1 MKPSQPK
8 AKTDPSPRPSPLRKG
23 RGGVVGSSLVNRGS
37 GAQSASNCPG
47 VPTPQPST
55 ILLAVTGMS
64 PAVLTE
70 TVWALAQEK
79 EPVIPDRV
87 VVITTISGR
96 QAIERELLM
105 PARPDARTVWQEL
118 RRAVLGKAAERDP
131 RLNLDAPRLIEAPNP
146 RTGKSDWLEDLR
158 TPEEN
163 AATANFILAELRRWA
178 ETPET
183 RLVLSIAG
191 GRKTMGALLYAC
203 ISLLGRETDRLT
215 HVLVNDPF
223 DAPRL
228 KPRFYFPKQP
238 QQELVALDGRAV
250 RAAEAKIDL
259 ADLPFVPLRNLFERD
274 LVRKPC
280 SFVELVRRCRG
291 KVEEIARRNVR
302 LKLAWSRRVIAVND
316 QPVKLSPLQCLLL
329 LFLAENA
336 KLARPAPEKYEAA
349 IEPLQAFAAKVKA
362 ACVAEDSNDWRD
374 EALLPPDFDGQRL
387 RKVLDELKTKLRQAG
402 PDAAA
407 LIPLLP
413 EKGRFTLDLAPAAIT
428 LA

>member
-1 MKPSQPK
+1 
-8 AKTDPSPRPSPLRKG
+8 
-23 RGGVVGSSLVNRGS
+23 
-37 GAQSASNCPG
+37 
-47 VPTPQPST
+47 
-55 ILLAVTGMS
+55 MS

-105 PARPDARTVWQEL
+105 PSRPDARTVWQEL
-118 RRAVLGKAAERDP
+118 RRAVLGQAAEKDP
-131 RLNLDAPRLIEAPNP
+131 RLNFDAARLIEAPNP

-163 AATANFILAELRRWA
+163 AATANFILAELRRWV
-178 ETPET
+178 ETPDT

-203 ISLLGRETDRLT
+203 LSLLGRETDRLT

-223 DAPRL
+223 DDPRL
-228 KPRFYFPKQP
+228 KPRFYFPKQL
-238 QQELVALDGRAV
+238 QQELIAMDGRAV

-291 KVEEIARRNVR
+291 KVAEIARRNVR

-316 QPVKLSPLQCLLL
+316 QPVRLSPLQCLLL

-336 KLARPAPEKYEAA
+336 KLARPAPEKYENA
-349 IEPLQAFAAKVKA
+349 IEPLHAFAARVKA
-362 ACVAEDSNDWRD
+362 ACVAEDGNDWRD
-374 EALLPPDFDGQRL
+374 EALLPRDFDGQRL

-413 EKGRFTLDLAPAAIT
+413 EKGRFTLDLAPAAIMFKDS
-428 LA
+428 

>member
-1 MKPSQPK
+1 MRKTSAKPS
-8 AKTDPSPRPSPLRKG
+8 TL
-23 RGGVVGSSLVNRGS
+23 NH
-37 GAQSASNCPG
+37 
-47 VPTPQPST
+47 QPST

-64 PAVLTE
+64 PAILTE

-96 QAIERELLM
+96 QAIERELLL
-105 PARPDARTVWQEL
+105 PSQPDARTVWQEL
-118 RRAVLGKAAERDP
+118 RRTILGKAAEQDP
-131 RLNLDAPRLIEAPNP
+131 RLNFDAARLIEAPNP
-146 RTGKSDWLEDLR
+146 RTGTSDWLEDLR

-163 AATANFILAELRRWA
+163 AATANFILAELRRWS
-178 ETPET
+178 ETPDT

-223 DAPRL
+223 DDPRL
-228 KPRFYFPKQP
+228 KPRFYFPEQP
-238 QQELVALDGRAV
+238 QQQLVATDGRAV
-250 RAAEAKIDL
+250 SAAEAKIEL

-302 LKLAWSRRVIAVND
+302 LKLTWSRRVIAVND
-316 QPVKLSPLQCLLL
+316 LPVQLSPLQGLLL
-329 LFLAENA
+329 LFLAQNA
-336 KLARPAPEKYEAA
+336 KLARPAPEKYDGA
-349 IEPLQAFAAKVKA
+349 IEPLRAFAAKVKA
-362 ACVAEDSNDWRD
+362 ACVAEDGNDWRD
-374 EALLPPDFDGQRL
+374 EARLPQDFDSQRL

-413 EKGRFTLDLAPAAIT
+413 EKGRFTLDLAPTAIT
-428 LA
+428 LR

>member
-1 MKPSQPK
+1 MKSKVQSPK
-8 AKTDPSPRPSPLRKG
+8 PNVSAARSCRSPLAER
-23 RGGVVGSSLVNRGS
+23 
-37 GAQSASNCPG
+37 
-47 VPTPQPST
+47 PST

-79 EPVIPDRV
+79 EPAIPDRV

-105 PARPDARTVWQEL
+105 PSRPGAPTIWQEL
-118 RRAVLGKAAERDP
+118 RRAVLGKAAEKDS
-131 RLNLDAPRLIEAPNP
+131 RLNFDAARLIEAPNP
-146 RTGKSDWLEDLR
+146 RTGRSDWLEDLR

-163 AATANFILAELRRWA
+163 AATADFILAEVRRWV
-178 ETPET
+178 ETPDT
-183 RLVLSIAG
+183 RLVVSLAG

-203 ISLLGRETDRLT
+203 ISLLGREADRLT

-223 DAPRL
+223 DDPRL

-238 QQELVALDGRAV
+238 QQDLIALDGRAV
-250 RAAEAKIDL
+250 SAADAKIDL
-259 ADLPFVPLRNLFERD
+259 ADIPFVPLRNLFERD

-280 SFVELVRRCRG
+280 SFGELVRRCRG
-291 KVEEIARRNVR
+291 KVAEIARRNVR
-302 LKLAWSRRVIAVND
+302 LKLTWSRRVIAVND
-316 QPVKLSPLQCLLL
+316 QQVKLSPLQCLLL

-336 KLARPAPEKYEAA
+336 KLSRPAPEKYEAA
-349 IEPLQAFAAKVKA
+349 IEPVQAFATKVKA
-362 ACVAEDSNDWRD
+362 ACVAEDGNDWRD

-387 RKVLDELKTKLRQAG
+387 RKVLDELKTKLRHAG

-413 EKGRFTLDLAPAAIT
+413 EKGRFTLDLDPAAIT
-428 LA
+428 IRDS

>member
-1 MKPSQPK
+1 MPMKPSQPK
-8 AKTDPSPRPSPLRKG
+8 AFPCR
-23 RGGVVGSSLVNRGS
+23 
-37 GAQSASNCPG
+37 SASSAAK
-47 VPTPQPST
+47 TPSKPSTLNPKPST

-118 RRAVLGKAAERDP
+118 RRAVLGKCAEQDP
-131 RLNLDAPRLIEAPNP
+131 RLIFDAPRLIEAPNP
-146 RTGKSDWLEDLR
+146 RTGKSHWLEDLR

-163 AATANFILAELRRWA
+163 AATANFILAELRRWV
-178 ETPET
+178 ETPDT
-183 RLVLSIAG
+183 RLVVSIAG

-203 ISLLGRETDRLT
+203 VSLLGRETDRLT

-223 DAPRL
+223 DDSRL
-228 KPRFYFPKQP
+228 KPRFYFPKHP
-238 QQELVALDGRAV
+238 QQALIATDGRTV
-250 RAAEAKIDL
+250 SAAEAKIDL

-302 LKLAWSRRVIAVND
+302 LKLTWSRRFIAVND
-316 QPVKLSPLQCLLL
+316 QQVKLSPLQCLLL

-336 KLARPAPEKYEAA
+336 KLGLPAPEKYEAA

-362 ACVAEDSNDWRD
+362 ACVAEDGNDWRD
-374 EALLPPDFDGQRL
+374 EALLPLGFDGQRL

-428 LA
+428 IKD

>member
-1 MKPSQPK
+1 MKRSQPK
-8 AKTDPSPRPSPLRKG
+8 AFPRR
-23 RGGVVGSSLVNRGS
+23 
-37 GAQSASNCPG
+37 SASSAANPSILS
-47 VPTPQPST
+47 PQPST

-105 PARPDARTVWQEL
+105 PAQPDAPTVWQQL
-118 RRAVLGKAAERDP
+118 RRAVLGKAAEHDP
-131 RLNLDAPRLIEAPNP
+131 RLNFDALRLIEAPNP

-163 AATANFILAELRRWA
+163 AATANFILAELRRWV
-178 ETPET
+178 ETPDT

-223 DAPRL
+223 DDPRL

-238 QQELVALDGRAV
+238 QQELVAMDGRAV

-316 QPVKLSPLQCLLL
+316 QPVRLSPLQCLLL

-362 ACVAEDSNDWRD
+362 ACVAEDGNDWRD
-374 EALLPPDFDGQRL
+374 EALLPQDFDGQRL

-428 LA
+428 IKD